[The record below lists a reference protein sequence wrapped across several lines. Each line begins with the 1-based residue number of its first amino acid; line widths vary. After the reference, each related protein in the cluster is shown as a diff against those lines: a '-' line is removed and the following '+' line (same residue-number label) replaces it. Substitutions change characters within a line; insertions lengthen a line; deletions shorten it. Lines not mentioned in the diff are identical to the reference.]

1 MLKGIDLN
9 VPSEQRMSVL
19 SYIFTDMKTGG
30 RENLQM

>member
-9 VPSEQRMSVL
+9 VPSEQRTSVL

-30 RENLQM
+30 EENLQM